1 MLNKSNINKEYEARV
16 MVSEDQY
23 LEIRKKY
30 LTSKNPKRE
39 LINVNHYYDTED
51 RYLTHH
57 HMVLRVREINE
68 KEYELTLKIK
78 GEECDL
84 ELNHSLTYEESQN
97 INIITAPEIIKELR
111 ARNVDIS
118 SLKLVSTLKT
128 ERLEIEYEDYL
139 LVIDKNY
146 YNNKV
151 DFNIE
156 VESDSKKA
164 AKCHLIV
171 IISKFGIEYNEDYIS
186 KSRRA
191 ILGL

>member
-30 LTSKNPKRE
+30 LTSKNPKRD

-84 ELNHSLTYEESQN
+84 ELNHSLTYDESQN
-97 INIITAPEIIKELR
+97 INMVTAPEIIKELR

-128 ERLEIEYEDYL
+128 ERLEVKYEDYL

-151 DFNIE
+151 DFNI
-156 VESDSKKA
+156 VKSKK
-164 AKCHLIV
+164 
-171 IISKFGIEYNEDYIS
+171 II
-186 KSRRA
+186 
-191 ILGL
+191 